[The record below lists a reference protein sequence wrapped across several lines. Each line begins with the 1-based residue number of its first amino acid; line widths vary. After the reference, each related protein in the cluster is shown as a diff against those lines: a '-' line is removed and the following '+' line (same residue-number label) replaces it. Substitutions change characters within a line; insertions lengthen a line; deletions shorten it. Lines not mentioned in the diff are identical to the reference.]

1 MELLQIIGL
10 VVGGFLVLGLLPRT
24 KGKAGWQDVVNFI
37 IICLYIAFIQIV
49 VHGG

>member
-10 VVGGFLVLGLLPRT
+10 VLGGFLVLGLLPRT
-24 KGKAGWQDVVNFI
+24 QGKAGWQDVVNFI
-37 IICLYIAFIQIV
+37 IIFAYIMFITVV